1 MKRQSK
7 KERTK
12 TIFNWRYLFILLVM
26 GGSIISCKDDQTLD
40 VSTLGKDIANQ
51 TYVDILENRL
61 LTLPNDAQVAIAL
74 VHKGNVEYLGVSK
87 EDDVLKG
94 IENANKVF
102 EIGSITKVFTSI
114 CLSEMIA
121 SNEASLTENL
131 QNQFD
136 FPLQAGGEISLQQL
150 ANHTSGL
157 PVLPTNIDEIQNLNE
172 DDPYAVY
179 TYENLK
185 SYLQNHIVLNN
196 TSGTTYEYSNLGTG
210 LLGYSLAQKRNTT
223 FETLLKTII
232 FDPLDMTST
241 TTRLENVD
249 GSKLVEPRDI
259 EGNIVSHWNFAETM
273 SGAGSAKSSVTDMA
287 KFIQK
292 NFEDDEV
299 YNLPQE
305 MTFDREDNLSM
316 GLGWIIF
323 DDGIY
328 KILSHDGGTGGYSS
342 MLMLDKSK
350 QIGVI
355 VLSNVE
361 NYHNAISPLCN
372 DFIVEISQ

>member
-1 MKRQSK
+1 
-7 KERTK
+7 
-12 TIFNWRYLFILLVM
+12 
-26 GGSIISCKDDQTLD
+26 
-40 VSTLGKDIANQ
+40 
-51 TYVDILENRL
+51 
-61 LTLPNDAQVAIAL
+61 
-74 VHKGNVEYLGVSK
+74 
-87 EDDVLKG
+87 
-94 IENANKVF
+94 
-102 EIGSITKVFTSI
+102 
-114 CLSEMIA
+114 
-121 SNEASLTENL
+121 
-131 QNQFD
+131 
-136 FPLQAGGEISLQQL
+136 
-150 ANHTSGL
+150 
-157 PVLPTNIDEIQNLNE
+157 
-172 DDPYAVY
+172 
-179 TYENLK
+179 
-185 SYLQNHIVLNN
+185 
-196 TSGTTYEYSNLGTG
+196 
-210 LLGYSLAQKRNTT
+210 
-223 FETLLKTII
+223 
-232 FDPLDMTST
+232 MTST